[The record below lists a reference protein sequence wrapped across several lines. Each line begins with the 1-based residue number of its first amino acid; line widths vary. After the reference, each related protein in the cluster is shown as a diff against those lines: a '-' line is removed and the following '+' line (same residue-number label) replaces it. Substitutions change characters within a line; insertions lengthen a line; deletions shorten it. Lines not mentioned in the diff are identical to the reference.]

1 MIHLLRLRLFTFLIV
16 YFLKSQEKN
25 KALLPMS
32 PPRGGGDNLSAVLFL
47 LAEGVVAQ
55 LRKKI
60 FDVDIL

>member
-1 MIHLLRLRLFTFLIV
+1 
-16 YFLKSQEKN
+16 
-25 KALLPMS
+25 
-32 PPRGGGDNLSAVLFL
+32 VLFL

>member
-1 MIHLLRLRLFTFLIV
+1 
-16 YFLKSQEKN
+16 
-25 KALLPMS
+25 MS